1 MLKWLDRTLV
11 YGPYYSLCL
20 SEESFKKELKKL
32 KVEGYST
39 FLNPGANA
47 TAHYFT
53 SDGGKLSC
61 IVCMHPS
68 KDRSL
73 IEIHG
78 LLVHE
83 AVHIFDEAMEHYGE
97 DKPSSEFKAYAIQN
111 LSQNLFSAYKK
122 LVKKMGKKK

>member
-1 MLKWLDRTLV
+1 M
-11 YGPYYSLCL
+11 CL
-20 SEESFKKELKKL
+20 SEKSFQKELKKL
-32 KVEGYST
+32 KVEEPCS

-61 IVCMHPS
+61 IVCMHPN
-68 KDRSL
+68 KDRTL

-83 AVHIFDEAMEHYGE
+83 AVHIFDETMEHYGE
-97 DKPSSEFKAYAIQN
+97 DKPSPEFKAYAIQN
-111 LSQNLFSAYKK
+111 LSQNLFAAYKK
-122 LVKKMGKKK
+122 MTKKIDKKK